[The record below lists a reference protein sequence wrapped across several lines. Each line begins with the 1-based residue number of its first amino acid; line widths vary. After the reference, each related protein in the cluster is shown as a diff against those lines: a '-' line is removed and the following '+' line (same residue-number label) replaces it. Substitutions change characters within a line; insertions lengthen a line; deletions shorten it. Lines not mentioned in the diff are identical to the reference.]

1 MRGESEL
8 GGAAQGDGASADGAE
23 PPPPTS
29 EPHSP
34 TAESRDPSADRPIP
48 RISARE
54 QPRFGSPERRRQLAA
69 TFAAQGADYDRLRPG
84 YPLDQIAHAL
94 AAPTDP
100 QQPGGDI
107 IAAGRDAVDLGAGT
121 GKLALALAECGLH
134 VTAVD
139 PSASMLTVARQ
150 HHKAQRAASGPT
162 DGRDAQRPGSASA
175 PRADEGL
182 RTVVAT
188 AEDTSLPTASADLV
202 TAAQAW
208 HWFDTE
214 AASAEVRRL
223 LRPGGVLLLLWN
235 TMDVTVPWVH
245 RYSRIMHAGDVQR
258 EDFTPPLGRGLRVDR
273 RVAIRWED
281 PMRAS
286 DLVDLARTRSYVA
299 AAAPR
304 EQERVLTNLRWYLFD
319 HLGHCPEDVV
329 PLPYRTDAFLCR
341 PMHAAP
347 AA

>member
-1 MRGESEL
+1 MRPESEP
-8 GGAAQGDGASADGAE
+8 GGAAQGDGASADGTE
-23 PPPPTS
+23 PQ
-29 EPHSP
+29 SP
-34 TAESRDPSADRPIP
+34 TEPRDPSAARPIP

-69 TFAAQGADYDRLRPG
+69 TFTAQGADYDRLRPG
-84 YPLDQIAHAL
+84 YPLEQIAHAL
-94 AAPTDP
+94 AAAADP
-100 QQPGGDI
+100 QHPGGDV
-107 IAAGRDAVDLGAGT
+107 IAPGRDAVDLGAGT

-139 PSASMLTVARQ
+139 PSASMLAVARQ
-150 HHKAQRAASGPT
+150 QHEARHAASGPT
-162 DGRDAQRPGSASA
+162 DGRDAQHPARASA
-175 PRADEGL
+175 PRTDGGV

-188 AEDTSLPTASADLV
+188 AEDTGLPTASADLV

-319 HLGHCPEDVV
+319 HLGHRPEDVV

-341 PMHAAP
+341 PLHSAP

>member
-1 MRGESEL
+1 MRGKSEP
-8 GGAAQGDGASADGAE
+8 GGTAQGVGASADGAE
-23 PPPPTS
+23 PPPPTADLQ
-29 EPHSP
+29 PP
-34 TAESRDPSADRPIP
+34 AAQPRNPSAARPIP
-48 RISARE
+48 PISARE

-69 TFAAQGADYDRLRPG
+69 AFATQGTDYDRLRPG
-84 YPLDQIAHAL
+84 YPLDLIAHAL

-100 QQPGGDI
+100 QHPGGDV
-107 IAAGRDAVDLGAGT
+107 IAARQDAVDLGAGT
-121 GKLALALAECGLH
+121 GKLALALAACGLH

-139 PSASMLTVARQ
+139 PSASMLAVARQ
-150 HHKAQRAASGPT
+150 QHEAQHAASEPAG
-162 DGRDAQRPGSASA
+162 GHDARHPGSAPP
-175 PRADEGL
+175 PRTDGEL

-188 AEDTSLPTASADLV
+188 AEDTGLPTASADLV

-208 HWFDTE
+208 HWFDTD
-214 AASAEVRRL
+214 AASAEVQRL

-304 EQERVLTNLRWYLFD
+304 EQQRVLTNLRWYLFD
-319 HLGHCPEDVV
+319 HLGHRPEDVV
-329 PLPYRTDAFLCR
+329 PLPYRTDAFVCR
-341 PMHAAP
+341 PVLEAP
-347 AA
+347 DP